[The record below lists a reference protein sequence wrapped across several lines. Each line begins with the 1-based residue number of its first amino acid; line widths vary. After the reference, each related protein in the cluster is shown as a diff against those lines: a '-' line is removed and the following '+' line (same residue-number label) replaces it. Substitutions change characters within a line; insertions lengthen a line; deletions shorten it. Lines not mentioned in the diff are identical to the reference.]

1 MMHKKHFISLR
12 SCRAAAAVVSLAL
25 LFLFGCSSGSEDLT
39 ASGGIGGTGVTVGEV
54 SDYGSIFVNGIEL
67 DTRQAEIFVEG
78 SLAGTGDQAAV
89 THLPIGQ
96 QVVVQGS
103 ITDDL
108 NGAALRVDAFYR
120 VIGPVLEL
128 ETLDDRTLS
137 LNVMGQTVF
146 VDQET
151 TLSGVSLATL
161 ATDMVLQISGLVD
174 GSGAIHAGH
183 ISLVAEQM
191 TADRPVA
198 VKGRIQYLNE
208 PQQRFQI
215 NALAVDY
222 SQAQVA
228 PDLLT
233 EDRAVQIQGTL
244 ADDTLTASSVLPFDT
259 ESFDSVENFSVDGF
273 ITSPLGLNLWRMGD
287 YRIRL
292 DAATLFEGLEADDLT
307 TGIRIRAS
315 GRMQNRELAVRRVT
329 VATRVRMESTVATV
343 DIPNRVIALAG
354 AEATAIHV
362 NFLTHIHGGA
372 LTMAGLAPGD
382 HLRILAHR
390 RDDQSVAAVTIFE
403 SMSDPQDDRFL
414 LQGPVTEIAGEQ
426 FTVVATAIDTGANE
440 DITFY
445 GADGAAVTANAF
457 LSALYPDVLARV
469 TGRWESGQL
478 VYEEMTILR

>member
-1 MMHKKHFISLR
+1 MTHKKHFISLR
-12 SCRAAAAVVSLAL
+12 ACRAATVATSLAL
-25 LFLFGCSSGSEDLT
+25 LFLFSCSSGSEDLS

-108 NGAALRVDAFYR
+108 NGEALRVDAFYR

-128 ETLDDRTLS
+128 ETLDDQTLS

-146 VDQET
+146 VDQVT

-161 ATDMVLQISGLVD
+161 TADMVLQISGPMD

-191 TADRPVA
+191 AADRQVA
-198 VKGRIQYLNE
+198 VKGRIQHLNE

-215 NALAVDY
+215 NALTVDY

-233 EDRAVQIQGTL
+233 EERAVQIQGTL
-244 ADDTLTASSVLPFDT
+244 TNDTLTAGSVQAFDT

-273 ITSPLGLNLWRMGD
+273 ITAALGLDLWRMGD

-292 DAATLFEGLEADDLT
+292 DEATLFEGLEPDDLT

-315 GRMQNRELAVRRVT
+315 GRMQNRILAVRRVT
-329 VATRVRMESTVATV
+329 ATAHVRMESNVATV
-343 DIPNRVIALAG
+343 DIPNRVITLAG

-362 NFLTHIHGGA
+362 NLLTHIHGDA
-372 LTMAGLAPGD
+372 LTLAGIAPGD
-382 HLRILAHR
+382 HLRVLAHR
-390 RDDQSVAAVTIFE
+390 RADPSVIATDIFKNPT
-403 SMSDPQDDRFL
+403 DNQDDRFL
-414 LQGPVTEIAGEQ
+414 LQGPVTEINNTQ
-426 FTVVATAIDTGANE
+426 FVLLATSIDTGANAGIAFV
-440 DITFY
+440 D
-445 GADGAAVTANAF
+445 ADGASMTADAF
-457 LSALYPDVLARV
+457 LSALNQGTLARV

-478 VYEEMTILR
+478 FYEEMTIIR